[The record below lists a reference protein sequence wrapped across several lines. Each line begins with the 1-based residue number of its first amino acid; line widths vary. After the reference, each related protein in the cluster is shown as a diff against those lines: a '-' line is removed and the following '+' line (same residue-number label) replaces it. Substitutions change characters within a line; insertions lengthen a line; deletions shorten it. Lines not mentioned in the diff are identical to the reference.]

1 MTEVKNKRKFIIATI
16 LITYF
21 IVFLCYNF
29 YADGF
34 YKSNSSTYG
43 LSMFYTINS
52 FSNFLPFYIYLGFLA
67 TNFIPSQYYKNK
79 YSKFQKFIITRV
91 TNKVRTKY
99 EIKKVLIYSFI
110 FRILLHIL
118 VFFIINTFFVE
129 INFSFYKDPSYYPDG
144 FFALSSNCFLS
155 FILFIIYSSIGFS
168 VFSLFIYSLIYYI
181 RNFYVYKVSGII
193 MSIIGVFLPAF
204 LGNLYLSISNN
215 YNSLGIGLL
224 YLIYSGNLLSP
235 GIDTLIYRPSILTT
249 NIYFFVSCLGY
260 LLISLILILIRYR
273 KERKYD

>member
-79 YSKFQKFIITRV
+79 YSKFQNFIITRV
-91 TNKVRTKY
+91 TNKGRTKY
-99 EIKKVLIYSFI
+99 EIKKVLIRVMKS
-110 FRILLHIL
+110 
-118 VFFIINTFFVE
+118 
-129 INFSFYKDPSYYPDG
+129 K
-144 FFALSSNCFLS
+144 
-155 FILFIIYSSIGFS
+155 
-168 VFSLFIYSLIYYI
+168 
-181 RNFYVYKVSGII
+181 
-193 MSIIGVFLPAF
+193 
-204 LGNLYLSISNN
+204 
-215 YNSLGIGLL
+215 
-224 YLIYSGNLLSP
+224 
-235 GIDTLIYRPSILTT
+235 
-249 NIYFFVSCLGY
+249 
-260 LLISLILILIRYR
+260 
-273 KERKYD
+273 